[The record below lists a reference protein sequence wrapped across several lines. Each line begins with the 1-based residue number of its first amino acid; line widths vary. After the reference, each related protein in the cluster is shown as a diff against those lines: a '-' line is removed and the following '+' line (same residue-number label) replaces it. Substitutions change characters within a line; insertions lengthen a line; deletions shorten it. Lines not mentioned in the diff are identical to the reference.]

1 MMGACRAGTA
11 VRVMHCAASSPRTAG
26 AWRVATRVAPRGA
39 SAGAF
44 PGPLPPSGSGSG
56 LFLSVGGGSSPRDAL
71 PSLSREHA
79 QIGRR
84 PGGFWR
90 GALRVRGLRTSTS
103 GSGRP
108 WYRALASASV
118 GTQDKDTKP
127 AAATG
132 GQSAGTAAAA
142 AAAAADESEEAGA
155 ETLRLLGKYMWPRD
169 ASAESRDVRL
179 RATAAIVLTLASK
192 GLTICVPIMFKLA
205 IDSLAAVK
213 AGVNGAPATLE
224 LATGAGALAN
234 PLLALAAYGV
244 VRTLSSACTEAR
256 TAVFSTVTQRAIRSV
271 AGEVFQHLHSLDLA
285 FHLSRQ
291 TGAVTRVLDRGLR
304 GIQFLLGGLMFQVVP
319 TGLEIGLVAGI
330 LGYKFGAEFAVVTLS
345 TLGAYGLFT
354 TTMTSFRN
362 EIRRKLNKADQEAQG
377 AALDSL
383 LNYETVKYFN
393 SEKHEFRRYDKLLA
407 DYQDAAVR
415 TQGTLAFLNWGQSAI
430 FSGALALSMGLGAKG
445 VMAGTMTVGDVVMIQ
460 GLLYQMSL
468 PLNFLGT
475 VYRETK
481 QSLVDIKAFFALLE
495 KKSELVDLPGARP
508 LQELFGPDKAR
519 APLSLSFENVGFKY
533 MSDAGMEHRVLNGVS
548 FHLPAGGSLGIVGP
562 SGSGKT
568 TILKMLFRFF
578 DPASGAIKVE
588 GADLRDVTLDSFRER
603 VAVVPQDVVLF
614 NDTLEYNI
622 GYGCPGG
629 ATSEEIRAAALA
641 AALGPTLEK
650 LPDGLATV
658 VGERGL
664 KLSGGEKQRV
674 AIARALLKRPSVLI
688 CDEATSALDTR
699 TESSVMDSFRQDS
712 GLSAT
717 TVLVAHRLST
727 VVHADNILVLDAGR
741 IVEQGTHDELLTI
754 PGGVYAAMWAR
765 QQKQALEDV
774 SKGEIDPVLN

>member
-1 MMGACRAGTA
+1 MSVACWAGTMS
-11 VRVMHCAASSPRTAG
+11 VRAMHGAASSSPR
-26 AWRVATRVAPRGA
+26 WRVATRVVPRGGA
-39 SAGAF
+39 AGA
-44 PGPLPPSGSGSG
+44 LPPLGQGGAQS
-56 LFLSVGGGSSPRDAL
+56 FEEEVSVAG
-71 PSLSREHA
+71 
-79 QIGRR
+79 GRR
-84 PGGFWR
+84 AGGFWR
-90 GALRVRGLRTSTS
+90 GALRSRGLRTSS
-103 GSGRP
+103 SGRP
-108 WYRALASASV
+108 WYRALASASAD
-118 GTQDKDTKP
+118 TLDKDGKNGKSGAAGP
-127 AAATG
+127 AG
-132 GQSAGTAAAA
+132 PAGVQ
-142 AAAAADESEEAGA
+142 DEAGA
-155 ETLRLLGKYMWPRD
+155 ETLQLLGKYMWPRD
-169 ASAESRDVRL
+169 NSAESRDVRL
-179 RATAAIVLTLASK
+179 RASAAIALTLASK
-192 GLTICVPIMFKLA
+192 GLTICVPVIFKLA
-205 IDSLAAVK
+205 VDSLAAVK
-213 AGVNGAPATLE
+213 VSAGGVPSIE
-224 LATGAGALAN
+224 LATGAGALTN
-234 PLLALAAYGV
+234 PMVALAAYGV

-330 LGYKFGAEFAVVTLS
+330 LGYKFGPEFAAVTLS
-345 TLGAYGLFT
+345 TLGAYGVFT
-354 TTMTSFRN
+354 STVTSFRN

-393 SEKHEFRRYDKLLA
+393 SEKHEFRRYDNLLA
-407 DYQDAAVR
+407 EYQDAAVR
-415 TQGTLAFLNWGQSAI
+415 TQYSLAFLNWGQSAI
-430 FSGALALSMGLGAKG
+430 FSGALALSMALGARG

-495 KKSELVDLPGARP
+495 RKSDLVDLPTARP
-508 LQELFGPDKAR
+508 LHELFGPQKAH
-519 APLSLSFENVGFKY
+519 APLSLSFDKVGFKY
-533 MSDAGMEHRVLNGVS
+533 TSDAGVEHRVLNGVT
-548 FHLPAGGSLGIVGP
+548 FDIPAGGSLGIVGP

-578 DPASGAIKVE
+578 DPATGSIRVE
-588 GADLRDVTLDSFRER
+588 GTDLRDVTLDSFRER

-622 GYGCPGG
+622 GYGAPGG
-629 ATSEEIRAAALA
+629 ATTEEISAAAHA
-641 AALGPTLEK
+641 AALGPTLAK
-650 LPDGLATV
+650 LPDGLSTV

-717 TVLVAHRLST
+717 TVIVAHRLST

-754 PGGVYAAMWAR
+754 PGGQYASMWAR
-765 QQKQALEDV
+765 QQKQALEEV
-774 SKGEIDPVLN
+774 AKEVDPVLN